1 MSTIAYKDGIMACEG
16 QVTLNEMA
24 VMYDFEKI
32 FVEDLNENSHV
43 IVGLTGVPSDL
54 PMLMDNVKNLL
65 SGKEVEHAPEC
76 RAIIVVVTRDNK
88 STTENAYIYENAG
101 LLPMKQNFMAVG
113 SGDVF
118 AMSAMHN
125 GKTAVEAVKTA
136 CFFDVYS
143 GGKLKKVEVSTKKT
157 TFPKN

>member
-32 FVEDLNENSHV
+32 FVEDLTDNSHV
-43 IVGLTGVPSDL
+43 VIGLTGVPSDL
-54 PMLMDNVKNLL
+54 PMVISNVRNLL
-65 SGKEVEHAPEC
+65 AGKEAEYAPEC
-76 RAIIVVVTRDNK
+76 RAVVVVVTSDEK
-88 STTENAYIYENAG
+88 SKTENAYIYENSG

-125 GKTAVEAVKTA
+125 GKTAIEAVKTA

-143 GGKLKKVEVSTKKT
+143 GGNLKKVEVSTKKT
-157 TFPKN
+157 TFPKK